1 MERQGTAMT
10 TSTMTVEVHYKSRR
24 QAATDE
30 DLYEPN
36 TMELREALDHI
47 SDHANQHN
55 LRIVSVIV
63 LPSEAGTM
71 ISKERATYDELGHES
86 GRAMSM
92 AYQRHPEAVTISVIF
107 QTLN

>member
-1 MERQGTAMT
+1 MT
-10 TSTMTVEVHYKSRR
+10 TSTMTVEVHYKSRHEKN
-24 QAATDE
+24 TDE

-47 SDHANQHN
+47 TDHANQHN

-71 ISKERATYDELGHES
+71 ISKERAIYDELGHES

-107 QTLN
+107 QSLE